1 MSASRKR
8 DIENVTYMNIYVNI
22 IQLLKKK
29 ETLSSTTKE
38 MDFEDIMPSERSQ
51 TQKDKCYMISFIC
64 GI

>member
-51 TQKDKCYMISFIC
+51 TTE
-64 GI
+64 G